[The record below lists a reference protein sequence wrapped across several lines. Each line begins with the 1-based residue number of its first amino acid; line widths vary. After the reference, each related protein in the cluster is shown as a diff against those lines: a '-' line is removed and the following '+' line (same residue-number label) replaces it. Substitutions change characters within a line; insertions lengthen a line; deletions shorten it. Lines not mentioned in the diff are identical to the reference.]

1 MACNVII
8 VTHNKCKWN
17 IYFLQT
23 VCIRCS
29 ISLVVLTCRQF
40 GRKHRESERKKR
52 PSWTMHL
59 QWRMCA
65 MCCAY
70 NKTIDALN
78 MQCVSALFSVHCAH
92 TIASCSYPL
101 AFHSIEHTALHGRH
115 KPYLTSYR
123 AIELVTHRWPQFSW
137 SDYYVRHLNATLKP
151 VKRRIQY
158 SVEYFANIN

>member
-1 MACNVII
+1 MYIFFKQFAFDAPSLSS
-8 VTHNKCKWN
+8 
-17 IYFLQT
+17 FLLAVSLAERIERARERNGHRDQCT
-23 VCIRCS
+23 YSEECVQCAVHTIR
-29 ISLVVLTCRQF
+29 Q
-40 GRKHRESERKKR
+40 
-52 PSWTMHL
+52 
-59 QWRMCA
+59 
-65 MCCAY
+65 
-70 NKTIDALN
+70 TIDALN

-101 AFHSIEHTALHGRH
+101 AFHSTEHTALHGRH